1 MKGVCN
7 IFRKLLLISLALNS
21 LFVFSKPVHVG
32 TPVEDGGVEFEYNPP
47 TVYLK
52 VPSSCPL
59 AKLNSEKTSFLNPD
73 QKCDFYA
80 CAAQAAN
87 DQKVCGLADK
97 QSYFLNYGEK
107 YCKRFSSRTEK
118 SLSPEGRG
126 WLNRT
131 LACLQNSLVEVCNQK
146 KECSNC
152 GKIRKLA
159 FDTHPYC
166 YVSSGLC
173 KLSLEDQIE
182 VAKTVDSNDFF
193 TVESLAQV
201 SVVGA
206 DCGSHLSREGLSV
219 ATQAMNEVR
228 KNDPIFN
235 RYVASGT
242 SLGDSGSNYAQS
254 SLAWTKRVR
263 YRSDNQGQDKGSL
276 VLQEGVEVDVQKLLV
291 GKKTVNL
298 Y

>member
-1 MKGVCN
+1 MCI
-7 IFRKLLLISLALNS
+7 IFRRLLILFTALNS

-32 TPVEDGGVEFEYNPP
+32 TPVEEGGPEFEYTPP

-52 VPSSCPL
+52 VPSGCPL
-59 AKLNSEKTSFLNPD
+59 AKLNSEKTLFLNPD
-73 QKCDFYA
+73 QKCDFYS

-87 DQKVCGLADK
+87 DQKVCDLADK

-118 SLSPEGRG
+118 SLSAEGRG

-131 LACLQNSLVEVCNQK
+131 LACLQSSIVEGCNQK
-146 KECSNC
+146 KECANC
-152 GKIRKLA
+152 GTIRKLA

-173 KLSLEDQIE
+173 KLSLKDQIE
-182 VAKTVDSNDFF
+182 VAKTVDANDFF
-193 TVESLAQV
+193 SIESLAQV

-206 DCGSHLSREGLSV
+206 DCGSHYTKEGLSV
-219 ATQAMNEVR
+219 ATQAMSEIR
-228 KNDPIFN
+228 KRDPILN
-235 RYVASGT
+235 RYGPSSAT
-242 SLGDSGSNYAQS
+242 GDSKSNYAQS

-263 YRSDNQGQDKGSL
+263 YRSDNEGQDKGSL
-276 VLQEGVEVDVQKLLV
+276 VLQDGVEVDAQKLLV